1 MSSISYEKVKEES
14 RIETAIKSEI
24 DEVIHAL
31 YVINM
36 DDYVAIRDEI
46 GQDKMDNAM
55 ELVDKAFHQIFRGN
69 DIVVRL
75 RGDEFIVLAKNV
87 KELGNVEFLAT
98 KIVDTVIKT
107 EIGEDKSLSCSV
119 GVAIYPFQ
127 GKNYDDLK
135 VKAYRAMYRAKANGK
150 KNYRI
155 YDAAHVKL
163 IYHDYIFDKNAYA
176 KTKNTDLNVIL
187 ADKSLLEI
195 CTILLRDGRNALS
208 AMNSMLEIACTYL
221 GFSRVYFHA
230 VEGMRPEI
238 SKLLTYSNPGFEYTA
253 ESEVMKA
260 LREDMQ
266 IRIAERYKSL
276 ALIDSDDQTVDEEVR
291 LTLKDKDVN
300 QLLYF
305 PLAKDDSFMGAFI
318 FENMSVDK
326 ISFSAEEL
334 EDLEGQMRSIQSYF
348 FSSYAKKFAKE
359 NMAKLD
365 LFENIPA
372 AIYIIDTESHLIGFA
387 NRWAQE
393 HGDGGHIGELCY
405 NVFAHKSAPCKNCP
419 ILNMDPDDEHANG
432 VLSQFNYLTRQWSYN
447 LFSWLGVYENK
458 GQAVMIS
465 VDVSDFVNDLN
476 QIDRLA
482 TGTSLKDL

>member
-1 MSSISYEKVKEES
+1 MSDSIYEKVKEES

-24 DEVIHAL
+24 DDVIHAL
-31 YVINM
+31 FVINM
-36 DDYVAIRDEI
+36 DDYVAVRDEI
-46 GQDKMDNAM
+46 GQDKMDAAM

-98 KIVDTVIKT
+98 KIVDTVLKT
-107 EIGEDKSLSCSV
+107 EIGQDRSLSCSV

-150 KNYRI
+150 KTYRL
-155 YDAAHVKL
+155 YDAAHIKL
-163 IYHDYIFDKNAYA
+163 IYHDYVFDKEAYA
-176 KTKNTDLNVIL
+176 KNKDCDLNVIL
-187 ADKSLLEI
+187 ANKSLLEI
-195 CTILLRDGRNALS
+195 CTILLRDDKSALS

-221 GFSRVYFHA
+221 GFSRVYFQA

-276 ALIDSDDQTVDEEVR
+276 TLIDSDDQTVDEEVR

-305 PLAKDDSFMGAFI
+305 PLAKDESFLGAFI
-318 FENMSVDK
+318 FENMSVEK
-326 ISFSAEEL
+326 ISFSEEEL
-334 EDLEGQMRSIQSYF
+334 QDLEEQMRSIQSYF
-348 FSSYAKKFAKE
+348 FSSHAKKFAKE
-359 NMAKLD
+359 NVAKLD
-365 LFENIPA
+365 MFENIPA
-372 AIYIIDTESHLIGFA
+372 AVYIIDTESHMIAFA
-387 NRWAQE
+387 NKWAKE
-393 HGDGGHIGELCY
+393 HADGGHIGDFCY
-405 NVFAHKSAPCKNCP
+405 NVFAHKSSACANCP
-419 ILNMDPDDEHANG
+419 IKNMDPNDEHANG

-447 LFSWLGVYENK
+447 LFSWMGVYENK
-458 GQAVMIS
+458 NQAVMIS

-482 TGTSLKDL
+482 AGTSLKDL